1 MVDLVLFCFESD
13 VKLHLDDCYVGL
25 VSRVVKLLMFLKD
38 LGLKLEVVEV
48 KICFVLYFSINQMA
62 KS

>member
-1 MVDLVLFCFESD
+1 M
-13 VKLHLDDCYVGL
+13 KLHLDDCYVGL

-48 KICFVLYFSINQMA
+48 KICFVLHFSINQMA
-62 KS
+62 KRVERVN

>member
-1 MVDLVLFCFESD
+1 MSFFKNLILGVAFMVDLVLFCFEGV

-38 LGLKLEVVEV
+38 LCLKLED
-48 KICFVLYFSINQMA
+48 CWS
-62 KS
+62 

>member
-1 MVDLVLFCFESD
+1 M
-13 VKLHLDDCYVGL
+13 KLHLDDCYVGL
-25 VSRVVKLLMFLKD
+25 ASRVVKLLMFLKD

-62 KS
+62 KRVERIN